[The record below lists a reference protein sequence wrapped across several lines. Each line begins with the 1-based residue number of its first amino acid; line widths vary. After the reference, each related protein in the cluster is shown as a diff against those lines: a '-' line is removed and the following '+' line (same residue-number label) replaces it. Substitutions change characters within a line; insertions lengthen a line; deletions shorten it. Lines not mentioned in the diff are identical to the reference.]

1 MIVYHH
7 ILLRIA
13 VTLQV
18 GTATQSVQSLR
29 SWKKALGGLSQ
40 KAFDAIRDVF
50 QSEDKAVDAS
60 ALSLNTLT
68 KQPFMNLKST
78 SACTQQA
85 LVVHIIA
92 RCVFEY

>member
-1 MIVYHH
+1 M
-7 ILLRIA
+7 LLVA

-18 GTATQSVQSLR
+18 GTATQSVQSFR
-29 SWKKALGGLSQ
+29 SWKKVLGGLSQ
-40 KAFDAIRDVF
+40 EAFDAIRDVF
-50 QSEDKAVDAS
+50 QSEEKSVDAS
-60 ALSLNTLT
+60 STLSLNTLT

-92 RCVFEY
+92 RCVFEYCFEVH